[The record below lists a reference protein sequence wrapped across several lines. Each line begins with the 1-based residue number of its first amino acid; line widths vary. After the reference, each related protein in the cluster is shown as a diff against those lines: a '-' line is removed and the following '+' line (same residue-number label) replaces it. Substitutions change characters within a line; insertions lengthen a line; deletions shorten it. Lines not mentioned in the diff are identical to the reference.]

1 MEGKKK
7 AKMLTGK
14 PVMEYEV
21 VKIDGHV
28 YNTLLS
34 FVSASQNPRAPWN
47 IGERFADFVQFK
59 KPGRWVLKCYERDEE
74 VICDLINRN
83 GVDVDARFVMRRDG
97 VNVYIRGMPRVF
109 SIDDSVAFT
118 ADVPNAKHIAMADLR
133 HKLSSYVKCIDYG
146 MGYKCL

>member
-7 AKMLTGK
+7 AKVLTEK

-34 FVSASQNPRAPWN
+34 FVSASQNPHAPWN
-47 IGERFADFVQFK
+47 IGERFGDFVQFK
-59 KPGRWVLKCYERDEE
+59 KPGRWVLKCYEHDD

-83 GVDVDARFVMRRDG
+83 GVDIDARFVIRKDV
-97 VNVYIRGMPRVF
+97 VNVYIRGVSRTF
-109 SIDDSVAFT
+109 TINDNVAFT
-118 ADVPNAKHIAMADLR
+118 ADVPNAKYVTMSDLR
-133 HKLSSYVKCIDYG
+133 YKLFSYVKCVNYG
-146 MGYKCL
+146 TDYKCLW